1 MELYYTT
8 AKSPVHT
15 AIPTESEIAVNHFY
29 CPHLS
34 RQLSVNM
41 DMVFVEDTLKEYR
54 DETDSRLDELNGPLS
69 KLQQQQ
75 DSFEL
80 NCSQY

>member
-1 MELYYTT
+1 
-8 AKSPVHT
+8 
-15 AIPTESEIAVNHFY
+15 
-29 CPHLS
+29 
-34 RQLSVNM
+34 
-41 DMVFVEDTLKEYR
+41 MVFVEDTLKEYR